1 MQSGKGAFIGALFH
15 GAGWGYDGCTF
26 GRTMELR
33 VLGCSG
39 GEAEGERL
47 TCLLVND
54 WLAID
59 AGCLTQALSPAEQIR
74 VRHIFLTH
82 SHLDHIC
89 TLPFFTKNIFGHV
102 STPVEIHALP
112 ETLDALRRHLFNDE
126 LWPDFSVIP
135 SPDNPIIRYS
145 EIRPGQIF
153 ELDGLRITPI
163 AVNHLVP
170 CVGYRIEDDH
180 SAFLFTSDTAE
191 TDEVYAVANAT
202 DNLRLFITEASF
214 PNEQAWLADASKHL
228 TPGKLA
234 LELNKLKPGI
244 PVGVF
249 HLTPG
254 DRAVMLPQIEAISR
268 KDVSLLNQNAR
279 YLW

>member
-1 MQSGKGAFIGALFH
+1 
-15 GAGWGYDGCTF
+15 
-26 GRTMELR
+26 MELR

-47 TCLLVND
+47 TCLLVNQ

-59 AGCLTQALSPAEQIR
+59 AGCLTQVLTQSEQVGI
-74 VRHIFLTH
+74 RHIFLTH

-89 TLPFFTKNIFGHV
+89 TLPFFTKNIFGHKDV
-102 STPVEIHALP
+102 PVEIHALP

-135 SPDNPIIRYS
+135 SPVNPIIRYS
-145 EIRPGQIF
+145 EILPGQGF
-153 ELDGLRITPI
+153 ELDGLRITPV

-170 CVGYRIEDDH
+170 CMGYRVEDDH
-180 SAFLFTSDTAE
+180 SAFIFTSDTAE
-191 TDEVYAVANAT
+191 TDEVYALANAT
-202 DNLRLFITEASF
+202 PNLRLFVTEASF
-214 PNEQAWLADASKHL
+214 PNAQASLAEASKHL
-228 TPGKLA
+228 TPEKLA
-234 LELNKLKPGI
+234 GELKKLNAGV

-254 DRAVMLPQIEAISR
+254 DRPVIVPEIQAIDR
-268 KDVSLLNQNAR
+268 PGLRLLKQDETFT
-279 YLW
+279 W